1 MVDATGTTTW
11 TMNEADQ
18 STTLAQPNGTTSY
31 VYRADGQRDT
41 MTETSV
47 GTTTYTYDSYGRPS
61 TLTNP
66 ASQATAWTYDSYG
79 RVNKQTFAPGQYEE
93 YGYDATGRQ
102 NEVTVKTSGNAVVE
116 WQKMEYDT
124 EGNMSWRRHGTSS
137 SSYLQTNYTYDK
149 INQIPTET
157 RGTSGTSDY
166 FYGSYSYDANG
177 NRTLKVTQTGTGST
191 VTTNSTYDAGD
202 KMKTFGSFTLAYDG
216 AGRPTQYPMKNT
228 SGSYALTYLNWDYEG
243 RMTQVASTLTP
254 YPNVIFQNAYNG
266 LDTRTRVDSSYS
278 GAGSPR
284 IFRRDG
290 AGVTAPV
297 LTVTANYGSTV
308 TNVTPGISQKL
319 GSTTTYQ
326 HAGIKNND
334 AQSQSASSVS
344 AAGVGI
350 TRMQPD

>member
-1 MVDATGTTTW
+1 VTRDPIRLILEIFDTTGTDTTFTYDNADRRTTMVEATGTTTW
-11 TMNEADQ
+11 TMDEADQ
-18 STTLAQPNGTTSY
+18 LTTLAQPNGTTSY

-66 ASQATAWTYDSYG
+66 ASQATAWTYDAYG

-116 WQKMEYDT
+116 WQKMQYDT
-124 EGNMSWRRHGTSS
+124 EGNMEWRRHGTSS

-149 INQIPTET
+149 INQILTET

-177 NRTLKVTQTGTGST
+177 NRESKVTQTGTGST

-202 KMKTFGSFTLAYDG
+202 KMKTFGSFTLAYDA
-216 AGRPTQYPMKNT
+216 AGRPTQYPMWRP
-228 SGSYALTYLNWDYEG
+228 TYGYGLADCNWDYEG
-243 RMTQVASTLTP
+243 WPPASIGRT
-254 YPNVIFQNAYNG
+254 G
-266 LDTRTRVDSSYS
+266 LW
-278 GAGSPR
+278 
-284 IFRRDG
+284 
-290 AGVTAPV
+290 
-297 LTVTANYGSTV
+297 
-308 TNVTPGISQKL
+308 
-319 GSTTTYQ
+319 
-326 HAGIKNND
+326 
-334 AQSQSASSVS
+334 
-344 AAGVGI
+344 
-350 TRMQPD
+350 